1 MGRGD
6 LSKAN
11 YRRHDMSSLKVGEFN
26 GKAPTN
32 ANKLSHN
39 DLLEAIIEVDN
50 NATNLQE
57 VF

>member
-1 MGRGD
+1 
-6 LSKAN
+6 
-11 YRRHDMSSLKVGEFN
+11 MSSLKVGEFN